1 MAEIT
6 PPTEDFTNVKEKVSS
21 ITDKLLK
28 QVSFD
33 LAPVDEKGID
43 QVIQSFLE
51 ENIDYDRE
59 EEEKEWTEEWDSR

>member
-1 MAEIT
+1 MLFRS
-6 PPTEDFTNVKEKVSS
+6 EDFTNVKEKVSS